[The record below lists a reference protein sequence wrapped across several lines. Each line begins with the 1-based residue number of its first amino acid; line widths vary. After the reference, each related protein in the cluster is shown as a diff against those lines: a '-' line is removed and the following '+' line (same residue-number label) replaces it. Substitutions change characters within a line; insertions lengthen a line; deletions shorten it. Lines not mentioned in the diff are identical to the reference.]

1 MKTGKTQG
9 YVLTFRCINCGK
21 HEVFAKYPTDG
32 FEPEDQIRGRLYQ
45 VSCESYTS
53 EVLVRT
59 AQVKELRRTISRA
72 PTAALRIPPWLASG
86 WGCRSR
92 RLSRV

>member
-1 MKTGKTQG
+1 MNTGKTRG
-9 YVLTFRCINCGK
+9 YVLTFRCIKCGK
-21 HEVFAKYPTDG
+21 YEVFAHYTTERIV
-32 FEPEDQIRGRLYQ
+32 FQDQIRGRLYQ